1 MYQIAR
7 AMEIALSRKTIVFS
21 SHILNKLETSTRMG
35 TYQLVVVMA
44 GSSSRFQDAGYEKPK
59 ALLLADSR
67 VILERIISKYPN
79 AESVLVIANESQKLD
94 VLSELERIGG
104 STKTKVAVIPAH
116 DNGPSFSVG
125 EASQFINEKSKIIV
139 TYCDVG
145 VEVDEPE
152 IVKALDSNDAVCLVF
167 RGFHPHI
174 LRNPTF
180 GYLKCDSNDLVLDI
194 REKRA
199 FTNTPREEFTST
211 GVYGFN
217 SGEALLAAVAQQKAS
232 RLEVAG
238 ELYLSLAVLA
248 LIQSGNQ
255 VKILKTKKFAS
266 WGTPEDLEDFNYYC
280 KVQREMIA
288 KSKFSVTGT
297 KRILLAGGKS
307 ERIRAKANQSKQLLP
322 VSSNDDLLWC
332 RGSGAIDQDDDF
344 VMFTSPSLFSEMSEA
359 NVLNKNMSE
368 VGQQTK
374 SSLETALLG
383 LGKVASWRHS
393 AITFCATDNVVGFTE
408 NSELDPETFDLK
420 VWVANEYP
428 IAEIDPTQ
436 FSWASVSDSGRIE
449 DIFIKHRP
457 IAADLTHPL
466 VGNFSFRS
474 LELAESLI
482 RETMERSQPPSRELH
497 MEDVALL
504 AIEKGMRVK
513 VLKCPLFLG
522 VGTPE
527 EFDLYAYLLDSNYQ
541 NL

>member
-7 AMEIALSRKTIVFS
+7 AMEIEVNRKSVVLS
-21 SHILNKLETSTRMG
+21 SHSSKKLETSTRMG

-59 ALLLADSR
+59 ALLLADGR

-79 AESVLVIANESQKLD
+79 AESVLIIANESQKLE
-94 VLSELERIGG
+94 VLSELERIDE
-104 STKTKVAVIPAH
+104 SAKIKLAVIPAH

-125 EASQFINEKSKIIV
+125 EASQFIKERSKVIV

-145 VEVDEPE
+145 VEVDETE
-152 IVKALDSNDAVCLVF
+152 IVKALDSYDAVCLAF

-180 GYLKCDSNDLVLDI
+180 GYLKCDPKDLILDI

-199 FTNTPREEFTST
+199 FTDSPREEFTST

-217 SGEALLAAVAQQKAS
+217 SGAALLAAIVEQKAS

-238 ELYLSLAVLA
+238 EFYLSLAVLA
-248 LIQSGNQ
+248 LIQSGKQ
-255 VKILKTKKFAS
+255 VKILKIEKFAS

-280 KVQREMIA
+280 KIQREMAA
-288 KSKFSVTGT
+288 KSKFSVTGSR
-297 KRILLAGGKS
+297 RILLAGGKS
-307 ERIRAKANQSKQLLP
+307 ERIRGKANRSKQLLP
-322 VSSNDDLLWC
+322 ISGNDDLLWC
-332 RGSGAIDQDDDF
+332 RGSGAIGEDDDF
-344 VMFTSPSLFSEMSEA
+344 VMFTSPSLFSEMSEE
-359 NVLNKNMSE
+359 NLLNKKMSE

-383 LGKVASWRHS
+383 LGKVDSWRNQ
-393 AITFCATDNVVGFTE
+393 AITFCATDNIVGFTE
-408 NSELDPETFDLK
+408 NLELDPETYDLK

-428 IAEIDPTQ
+428 IADIDPTQ

-474 LELAESLI
+474 LDLAESLI
-482 RETMERSQPPSRELH
+482 RETIERAQSLSRELH

-527 EFDLYAYLLDSNYQ
+527 EFDLYEYLMDPNYQ